1 MTSLVEYISSWWNA
15 PKSNNDGTS
24 AVPKA
29 PPLLFK
35 PVTTSKQKNTDITCL
50 ISVNDLLNVKL
61 KPVKNIPYPARN
73 IPAMDKFQLHML
85 NQDQLKEILNVKL
98 RPTPSQTTRIYEH
111 RHPVLRE
118 MLGRVKKI

>member
-1 MTSLVEYISSWWNA
+1 
-15 PKSNNDGTS
+15 
-24 AVPKA
+24 
-29 PPLLFK
+29 
-35 PVTTSKQKNTDITCL
+35 
-50 ISVNDLLNVKL
+50 
-61 KPVKNIPYPARN
+61 
-73 IPAMDKFQLHML
+73 MDKFQLHML